1 MEREARSMGLEPRG
15 GLTLMWNEVE
25 DSGTKWEAV
34 DCCIK
39 DLKAAIL
46 EPFINLREKSLF
58 CLGDEA
64 H

>member
-1 MEREARSMGLEPRG
+1 MESMWGQ
-15 GLTLMWNEVE
+15 VE
-25 DSGTKWEAV
+25 ESGTRWEAV
-34 DCCIK
+34 DDCST

-58 CLGDEA
+58 CLSDEA